1 MIRQTG
7 YTLLE
12 MVVVMA
18 VLALATALVG
28 PPGYRMV
35 RSWQDSSRVDEVF
48 KQLRSLPMTV
58 RDSGKPLTLTP
69 DDPEQAKS
77 QIELP
82 QDWQLLFTTTLV
94 VRANGA
100 CSDATG
106 VLITDHQTLP
116 FRIEAPFCRVVRDD
130 APA

>member
-1 MIRQTG
+1 MTRPAG

-35 RSWQDSSRVDEVF
+35 RTWQDASRVDEVF
-48 KQLRSLPMTV
+48 KQLRSLPMSV
-58 RDSGKPLTLTP
+58 RSEGRPLLLLP
-69 DDPEQAKS
+69 DQSEQA
-77 QIELP
+77 QALVDLP
-82 QDWQLLFTTTLV
+82 DGWQLRFTTALT

-100 CSDATG
+100 CTDAQG
-106 VLITDHQTLP
+106 VLVTDHQTLP
-116 FRIEAPFCRVVRDD
+116 FRVEAPFCRIVRED

>member
-1 MIRQTG
+1 MTRIDG

-28 PPGYRMV
+28 PPGYKMV
-35 RSWQDSSRVDEVF
+35 RTWQDSSRVDDVF
-48 KQLRSLPMTV
+48 KQLRSLPMSV
-58 RDSGKPLTLTP
+58 RDTGRPLLLTP
-69 DDPEQAKS
+69 EDTDQA
-77 QIELP
+77 QLLVDLP
-82 QDWQLLFTTTLV
+82 QGWQLHFTTSLT

-100 CSDATG
+100 CSDAEG
-106 VLITDHQTLP
+106 VLVTDHQTLP
-116 FRIEAPFCRVVRDD
+116 FRVEAPFCRIVRND